1 MRNEKV
7 NFNKFH
13 WLDQHQNWLLN
24 QEVWCGEINNIFLLL
39 SNRVFRDFLPSSAW
53 CTQKLLCAKLSFHNY
68 FFVLLL
74 IFKLKSLEIDENN
87 GVALF
92 LCNYTII
99 LLQKCQL
106 FCAQKCEKI
115 RFVPHLHFL
124 AFFLSLSKRL
134 KSHDKRP
141 ILGCIGFHS
150 CKSLDAGKVLGP
162 FLVS

>member
-1 MRNEKV
+1 MYAEAIVCKI
-7 NFNKFH
+7 
-13 WLDQHQNWLLN
+13 
-24 QEVWCGEINNIFLLL
+24 E
-39 SNRVFRDFLPSSAW
+39 LP
-53 CTQKLLCAKLSFHNY
+53 QL

-87 GVALF
+87 GVVLF

>member
-24 QEVWCGEINNIFLLL
+24 QEVWCGEINYIFLLL
-39 SNRVFRDFLPSSAW
+39 GNRILRDFLPSSAW

-87 GVALF
+87 GEVLF
-92 LCNYTII
+92 SFVII
-99 LLQKCQL
+99 PL
-106 FCAQKCEKI
+106 FYCKNANS
-115 RFVPHLHFL
+115 FVHTKMWENPFRSASSFSSFFSVSFL
-124 AFFLSLSKRL
+124 KDWNLMTRDQF
-134 KSHDKRP
+134 
-141 ILGCIGFHS
+141 
-150 CKSLDAGKVLGP
+150 
-162 FLVS
+162 

>member
-24 QEVWCGEINNIFLLL
+24 QEVW
-39 SNRVFRDFLPSSAW
+39 RDQLHFSASWQQSFERFFAKFCMMYAEAIVCKIELP
-53 CTQKLLCAKLSFHNY
+53 QL

-87 GVALF
+87 GVV

>member
-1 MRNEKV
+1 MKQKELPSASATTSVFMIHALLLFSLVKILTWEMKKWILISSTGCTKIG
-7 NFNKFH
+7 FSIKKF
-13 WLDQHQNWLLN
+13 
-24 QEVWCGEINNIFLLL
+24 EEINYIFLLFG
-39 SNRVFRDFLPSSAW
+39 NRVLRDFLPSSAW

-87 GVALF
+87 GVVLF

-124 AFFLSLSKRL
+124 AFFLSL
-134 KSHDKRP
+134 
-141 ILGCIGFHS
+141 F
-150 CKSLDAGKVLGP
+150 
-162 FLVS
+162 